1 MYRIYDIPSAIRE
14 VQIYLSLVGNPDI
27 FVAPSGVYDENTRLS
42 VLDFQRSEGLLESGA
57 VDYPTFVRLYDVYLV
72 MRDTED
78 LKRKSDSFITFPMV
92 PGRHSSGMV
101 HINGMI
107 ARLLDYY
114 GYTHNLRQS
123 GFYSAET
130 ELGVKALREIYGL
143 EDKEYIDEILYM
155 RMVRD
160 HDSMEKFGTFNS

>member
-1 MYRIYDIPSAIRE
+1 MYRIYDIPSAIRV

-57 VDYPTFVRLYDVYLV
+57 VDYPTFVRLYELYALSIENEALV
-72 MRDTED
+72 
-78 LKRKSDSFITFPMV
+78 RKTDSFITFPLL
-92 PGRHSSGMV
+92 PGGHSSGLI

-123 GFYSAET
+123 GFYSSET